1 MENKNI
7 NINTLP
13 EHLRQQYIGL
23 FKEDLLKKNPR
34 YKTYLEMDFIYN
46 ENQNSTFIIKNN
58 KVYYNGDFITNNTD
72 KFKINRFKFIEAI
85 VSGILCYDIT
95 FGMALKSEFPNPIKG
110 CMLAIMLHLKQASL
124 ALHLNRLDLLK
135 IDKRSIA
142 GIDLS
147 KTYKNIKIVNTIT
160 SIKPF
165 PIEYGEVLACA
176 IRNYD
181 QLYNEI
187 IKDIDYDLKFMT
199 STTYAKFTVTKS
211 EIDEMINLLNELDK
225 NKEQHKDQQD
235 NRKDEAKGQQDKN
248 SKDKAENKQEKDN
261 KNNNTDKQDKENQVE
276 DSSNNCDDNLNNN
289 NTDNNNTDNND
300 TDNNSTDDDS
310 ADTNY
315 DECDN
320 EDQNGTE
327 DFTWENSDDD
337 SEDGTE
343 DDSGAMP
350 SSNIGKQGSD
360 KQGQQLQ
367 SNKGQ
372 SQQSQGSDNG
382 QGKQSQED
390 IISKYM
396 SYMPEEFGDMADK
409 MPDFLDINP
418 VDIASDFENVEN
430 SKEAEELKK
439 VIASYSLVGEEYNPF
454 DIPGKS
460 KKGSEQA
467 WYEKLQ
473 AILESKRS
481 KPVYSYIR
489 PNKRLQHLGITV
501 PGPSYLSPDGINRIV
516 VYLDV
521 SSSIREDMANTFF
534 RLIKNLEG
542 KFPDDNKMF
551 TFNTKLKK
559 VDIKRDKHIK
569 IGGGTKIDVVADS
582 IKEQIKGGKGNDTLF
597 LILTDGEYDSQ
608 ILTDVIKNLKVCII
622 GWNFNRWGMYS
633 KCKQTQLYDIIETGK
648 KENQYDLIRRKKGE
662 EHANNRI

>member
-1 MENKNI
+1 
-7 NINTLP
+7 
-13 EHLRQQYIGL
+13 
-23 FKEDLLKKNPR
+23 
-34 YKTYLEMDFIYN
+34 
-46 ENQNSTFIIKNN
+46 
-58 KVYYNGDFITNNTD
+58 
-72 KFKINRFKFIEAI
+72 
-85 VSGILCYDIT
+85 
-95 FGMALKSEFPNPIKG
+95 MALKSELPNPIKG

-142 GIDLS
+142 GVDLS

-176 IRNYD
+176 VRNYD

-187 IKDIDYDLKFMT
+187 IGDIDYDLKFMT

-211 EIDEMINLLNELDK
+211 EIDKMINLLNELDK
-225 NKEQHKDQQD
+225 NKEQQNSSK
-235 NRKDEAKGQQDKN
+235 NKAEGKQDKN
-248 SKDKAENKQEKDN
+248 SKDT
-261 KNNNTDKQDKENQVE
+261 NTDNSTDTSTDKPDKENQVE
-276 DSSNNCDDNLNNN
+276 NNSNNSDNDINTDNTDSN
-289 NTDNNNTDNND
+289 NTDNNSI
-300 TDNNSTDDDS
+300 DNNSNSTGRDDEDQNSTEGFTLGDSDGDSEDDTDDDM
-310 ADTNY
+310 
-315 DECDN
+315 
-320 EDQNGTE
+320 
-327 DFTWENSDDD
+327 
-337 SEDGTE
+337 
-343 DDSGAMP
+343 GAMP
-350 SSNIGKQGSD
+350 SSNIGKQGNN
-360 KQGQQLQ
+360 KQG
-367 SNKGQ
+367 
-372 SQQSQGSDNG
+372 QQSQGSDRQNI
-382 QGKQSQED
+382 QSQSSNNVQNQSPED

-396 SYMPEEFGDMADK
+396 AYMPEEFEGIAYK
-409 MPDFLDINP
+409 IPDFLDINP
-418 VDIASDFENVEN
+418 IDIASDFENVEN

-439 VIASYSLVGEEYNPF
+439 VIASYSLMGEGYNPF
-454 DIPGKS
+454 DIP
-460 KKGSEQA
+460 GSEQA

-481 KPVYSYIR
+481 RPVNSYIR

-582 IKEQIKGGKGNDTLF
+582 IKEQIKSGKGNDTLF

-622 GWNFNRWGMYS
+622 GWNFNKWGMYS

-648 KENQYDLIRRKKGE
+648 KENQYDLRRRKKGE
-662 EHANNRI
+662 EYANNRI